1 MSKNRVLAEQIVDRL
16 RPRLVDL
23 VAEVLDQERGADDEP
38 ARVPGISPEGY
49 ARAAAHVARWQ
60 DGRSRGKARK
70 AG

>member
-1 MSKNRVLAEQIVDRL
+1 MANKNRVLAEQLADRL
-16 RPRLVDL
+16 RPRLVAML
-23 VAEVLDQERGADDEP
+23 EELLDEERGAEDEP

-60 DGRSRGKARK
+60 GKARK

>member
-1 MSKNRVLAEQIVDRL
+1 MGNNRVLAEQIVDRL

-38 ARVPGISPEGY
+38 ARVPGITPEGY

-60 DGRSRGKARK
+60 SRGKARK